1 MGETSKLI
9 VGVDVDNMVLVG
21 TRVEMDS
28 FKNNRINSIFEV
40 SDLGPLAMILCIEA
54 HLVVLYRTQKFIG
67 ATPHDCGQG
76 LLKRHR
82 HNMHFGHKVGRG
94 YGDGGDCITLA

>member
-1 MGETSKLI
+1 
-9 VGVDVDNMVLVG
+9 MVLVG

-54 HLVVLYRTQKFIG
+54 HLVVFYRTHKFIG

-76 LLKRHR
+76 LLKRHRTQDVRPMSTAMTDR